1 MSEMKKVWW
10 RDIDDRDGVWQGL
23 ALESPS
29 GQRPAGKLQLLVGA
43 QGRAQAICG
52 DDTLFWAVMAMHG
65 AEASVLCPRKDIRQ
79 QSLLSPIR
87 SADVMRAEAVHSPTA
102 RQAGWCRFFAERL
115 LSSPQPLLNNGQWLL
130 RPMPYV
136 LPAPPRTT
144 QPQPINAWRF
154 HAPQSAG
161 EYCPRWDLFGEDI
174 PDLTA
179 SDSVFLIDRWWD
191 STQLLPLSVVDPAS
205 SRVKWWRKKA
215 REGALPPILLWFVSG
230 LGAYVILDGH
240 SRLQAAR
247 DEGVPPLFIVL
258 SGLYHQRWKPDVAQQ
273 QRVVDALA
281 RQQRSNPALNQDA
294 INQTLINT
302 YDDRG
307 ALAGMTYSR
316 VTSLDERWQRKVK
329 AYLRRYSLT
338 EHLAHF
344 GITD

>member
-29 GQRPAGKLQLLVGA
+29 GQRPSGKLQLLVGA

-87 SADVMRAEAVHSPTA
+87 SADVMRAGAVHSPTA

-136 LPAPPRTT
+136 LPAAPRTT

-258 SGLYHQRWKPDVAQQ
+258 SGLYHQRWKPDVAQR

-281 RQQRSNPALNQDA
+281 RQQQSNPKLNQDA
-294 INQTLINT
+294 INQTLINA

-307 ALAGMTYSR
+307 ALAGTTYSR
-316 VTSLDERWQRKVK
+316 VTSLDERWQREVK
-329 AYLRRYSLT
+329 AYLCRYSLT